1 MTTPFP
7 EVPPGSVSPK
17 AKPHYVS
24 NADFLVAM
32 KAYREKVL
40 AAAEAGEPK
49 PRVPEYVGEC
59 LLKIATHLSYK
70 HNFINYTYREDM
82 ILDGV
87 ENCLQYISNF
97 DPTKSSNPF
106 AYFTQII
113 YYAFIRKIQKEKKQS
128 YIKNKMLLDMPFEMF
143 ELQGHDDDGDYRN
156 SMLDYLR
163 NNNDSDYNMPKKP
176 AKKKAKTTLESFL
189 EESDNGNNNV

>member
-1 MTTPFP
+1 MI
-7 EVPPGSVSPK
+7 EVQPK
-17 AKPHYVS
+17 PKPHYVS
-24 NADFLVAM
+24 NADFLEAI
-32 KAYREKVL
+32 KKWRAECDE
-40 AAAEAGEPK
+40 AAAAGKPK
-49 PRVPEYVGEC
+49 PRVPEYIGDC

-128 YIKNKMLLDMPFEMF
+128 IVKNKMMLEMPLEAF
-143 ELQGHDDDGDYRN
+143 ELQEHDEDSEYT
-156 SMLDYLR
+156 SQMLDYLR
-163 NNNDSDYNMPKKP
+163 NNNDSEYNVPKKP
-176 AKKKAKTTLESFL
+176 KKKKNKTSSLDDFM
-189 EESDNGNNNV
+189 EEGNV